1 MTIGKC
7 NPLCFHSLGSDPLG
21 VHPLYM
27 QRFSLYDHII
37 VQAVKEDISSVT
49 CVAEN
54 VITGATTSFTPTNTA
69 LADGSYVSTAD
80 VVGLSEGIYTVTL
93 TYKGTDYVSEEFEV
107 SDWHLSETILI
118 EYTNSHN
125 NTVFDNVFQESG
137 IPVVFRLRLQGGFK
151 PGGYQPQVEVSTF
164 RTQRQELRVLYS
176 VPYAK
181 HQLTVG
187 TAAGVPVETVEL
199 LNNILSLDTI
209 YIDGVRY
216 CRSEGEVPQK
226 TQAMAGAQ
234 LFQVTALLEKQENL
248 QDYPNELYGDLGSF
262 NDDYND
268 DYDVETP

>member
-1 MTIGKC
+1 M
-7 NPLCFHSLGSDPLG
+7 GSDPLG
-21 VHPLYM
+21 VHPLYL
-27 QRFSLYDHII
+27 QRYSTHDHII
-37 VQAVKEDISSVT
+37 VQAIKEDSSSLTVKAINA
-49 CVAEN
+49 V
-54 VITGATTSFTPTNTA
+54 TGAVTSFTPTSTS
-69 LADGSYVSTAD
+69 LADGRYVSTAD
-80 VVGLSEGIYTVTL
+80 VVGLSDGIYNVRL
-93 TYKGTDYVSEEFEV
+93 TYKGTDYDSEEFEV
-107 SDWHLSETILI
+107 SDWRLDETILI

-125 NTVFDNVFQESG
+125 NTVFDNVFRQG
-137 IPVVFRLRLQGGFK
+137 GVPVVFRLRMQGGFK
-151 PGGYQPQVEVSTF
+151 PGGFEPNVEVSTF

-226 TQAMAGAQ
+226 TQVMAGAQ
-234 LFQVTALLEKQENL
+234 LFQVTQLLEKQESL
-248 QDYPNELYGDLGSF
+248 QDYPGELYGLGSF

-268 DYDVETP
+268 DFDVETP